1 MIQNYK
7 YHIQLN
13 SIITNSIWII
23 SIKLNLYKFNKHNPI
38 TINNDSSKLDVMRRN
53 AIFKKNVMERISIFW
68 IPNKK
73 TRSYKRKKKNIED
86 RFEFHGKSKRHNR
99 ISIRHIER
107 KYGTRMN
114 DDSATS
120 CNFAG
125 WRWIQWRAD
134 RQSWWLRNQD
144 PK

>member
-23 SIKLNLYKFNKHNPI
+23 SIKLNSYKFNKHNPI
-38 TINNDSSKLDVMRRN
+38 IINNDSSKLDVMRRN
-53 AIFKKNVMERISIFW
+53 AIFKKNVTECVSIFW

-73 TRSYKRKKKNIED
+73 TKSYKKKKKTSRIDLNFMENRNDII
-86 RFEFHGKSKRHNR
+86 R
-99 ISIRHIER
+99 ISIRHVER